1 MSTTDYEKLGA
12 FYLGKVFDPAA
23 WKRTDDYLLYDSRDL
38 VTHGVCVGMTGS
50 GKTGLCLGLLEEAAI
65 DGIPS
70 LIIDPKG
77 DLANLLLTFPNLA
90 AADFRPWINEDDA
103 RRKNI
108 SPDEFAQQQA
118 DLWKKGLESWGQDA
132 ARIQRLRDSAEF
144 VVYTPGSTAGVP
156 LSVLRS
162 FAAPPPAIRDEA
174 ELLHERVETTV
185 SGILSM
191 LGRES
196 SSPTPESAFLGALIE
211 QWWGA
216 GEDLDLAKLIQAVNK
231 PPMTHVGA
239 MALEE
244 FFPANARFQLAVALN
259 SLLASPGMKRLGEG
273 APIDIQQM
281 LFAEGGK
288 PRCAIV
294 SIAHLG
300 DNERMFVVSLLL
312 NEMLSWV
319 RKQSG
324 TTSLRALLYMDE
336 IAGYVPPVQ
345 NPPSKRP
352 LLTLMKQARAF
363 GVGVVLATQNPVDL
377 DYKSLSNAGTWFI
390 GRLQTDRDKQ
400 RVLDGL
406 EGASAS
412 AGAAFDRAQM
422 DTLISKL
429 GNRVFLMNNVHE
441 PGPVLLESRW
451 CLSYLRGP
459 LTRDQI
465 KVLMDPVRDR
475 YMSGAPR
482 GAMPSAAATAAA
494 AVAANSA
501 AASPSSISPNRSNAA
516 NAVSTSNSSRPVL
529 SGDVPEFFIPARSTD
544 AVEYR
549 PMLLGLA
556 KVFYGGTR
564 AGLSHEEQLALL
576 TPITDGAVAADWEH
590 AQAVDLSDKDLD
602 KEPLASAS
610 FASLAPDAAKAKSYD
625 KWKKE
630 LTEGIFRSRSLEMFR
645 SAEHKLASEPG
656 ESEAA
661 FLARVS
667 HAVREKRDAAMEKL
681 KAKYGPKVQTLQ
693 DRVRRAEQA
702 AEVQREQASGAKIG
716 TALSIGSA
724 IFGALLGR
732 KVASGGNIGRA
743 ATAARGVSRAS
754 KESSDVAR
762 AEENVAAVTAQFEAL
777 KKEFDDEIA
786 ALQGMDVDPAS
797 IEKISLRPKKT
808 DINVRAVVLAWAPH
822 SRDGAAA
829 W

>member
-1 MSTTDYEKLGA
+1 MSSPVYEKLGA
-12 FYLGKVFDPAA
+12 FYLGKLFDPAA
-23 WKRTDDYLLYDSRDL
+23 WKRSDDYLLYDSRDL
-38 VTHGVCVGMTGS
+38 VTHAVCVGMTGS

-90 AADFRPWINEDDA
+90 PSDFRPWINEDDA

-108 SPDEFAQQQA
+108 SPDDFAKQQSEQ
-118 DLWKKGLESWGQDA
+118 WRKGLDSWGQDPS
-132 ARIQRLRDSAEF
+132 RIQRLRDAAEF

-162 FAAPPPAIRDEA
+162 FAAPPPAIRDEP

-191 LGRES
+191 LGRNS
-196 SSPTPESAFLGALIE
+196 TGPTPESAFLAALIE

-231 PPMTHVGA
+231 PPMSHVGA

-244 FFPANARFQLAVALN
+244 FFPAGDRFQLAVALN

-377 DYKSLSNAGTWFI
+377 DYKGLSNAGTWFI

-406 EGASAS
+406 EGASAAAS
-412 AGAAFDRAQM
+412 ATFDRAQM

-465 KVLMDPVRDR
+465 KILMDPLRDR
-475 YMSGAPR
+475 YLTGAPR
-482 GAMPSAAATAAA
+482 GAMPSPTAAS
-494 AVAANSA
+494 VAANA
-501 AASPSSISPNRSNAA
+501 AQPPTTASSKPATA
-516 NAVSTSNSSRPVL
+516 NHNRPVL
-529 SGDVPEFFIPARSTD
+529 SGDVPEFFIPARTTD
-544 AVEYR
+544 AIEYR

-590 AQAVDLSDKDLD
+590 AQAVELTDKDLD
-602 KEPLASAS
+602 KEPVAGAT
-610 FASLAPDAAKAKSYD
+610 FAPLAPDAAKAKAYD

-630 LTEGIFRSRSLEMFR
+630 LADGIFRSRSLEMFR
-645 SAEHKLASEPG
+645 SNEHKLASEPG

-661 FLARVS
+661 FLARLS
-667 HAVREKRDAAMEKL
+667 HAIREKRDAAMEKL

-693 DRVRRAEQA
+693 DRLRRAEQA
-702 AEVQREQASGAKIG
+702 AEVQREQATGAKIG
-716 TALSIGSA
+716 SALSIGSA

-732 KVASGGNIGRA
+732 KVANSGNLGRA

-762 AEENVAAVTAQFEAL
+762 AEENVAAASTQLDAIKREFE
-777 KKEFDDEIA
+777 EE
-786 ALQGMDVDPAS
+786 LQSLQSLEVDPAS

-808 DINVRAVVLAWAPH
+808 DVNVRAVVLAWAPH
-822 SRDGAAA
+822 TRSGEPA

>member
-103 RRKNI
+103 RRKSI
-108 SPDEFAQQQA
+108 SPDEFAKQQA
-118 DLWKKGLESWGQDA
+118 EQWKKGLESWGQDA

-144 VVYTPGSTAGVP
+144 VVYTPGSNAGVP

-239 MALEE
+239 MALDE
-244 FFPANARFQLAVALN
+244 FFSASARFQLAVALN

-281 LFAEGGK
+281 LFADGGK

-300 DNERMFVVSLLL
+300 DNERMFVVSLIL

-377 DYKSLSNAGTWFI
+377 DYKGLSNAGTWFI

-412 AGAAFDRAQM
+412 AGAAFDRSQM

-465 KVLMDPVRDR
+465 RVLMDPVRDR
-475 YMSGAPR
+475 FLSGSPR
-482 GAMPSAAATAAA
+482 GAMPSAAAVSTA
-494 AVAANSA
+494 AVAASASPSGA
-501 AASPSSISPNRSNAA
+501 AASPPKPSNG
-516 NAVSTSNSSRPVL
+516 TSSRPVL
-529 SGDVPEFFIPARSTD
+529 SGDVPEFFLPARSTD
-544 AVEYR
+544 ALEYR
-549 PMLLGLA
+549 PMLLGFA
-556 KVFYGGTR
+556 RVFYGGTR

-590 AQAVDLSDKDLD
+590 AEAVDLSDKDLD
-602 KEPLASAS
+602 KEPIAGAV
-610 FASLAPDAAKAKSYD
+610 FAALAPDAAKAKAYE
-625 KWKKE
+625 KWKKD

-656 ESEAA
+656 ETEAA
-661 FLARVS
+661 FLARVT

-732 KVASGGNIGRA
+732 KVVSSGNIGRA
-743 ATAARGVSRAS
+743 ATAARGMSRAS
-754 KESSDVAR
+754 KESSDVTR
-762 AEENVAAVTAQFEAL
+762 AEENVAAVTAQLESL
-777 KKEFDDEIA
+777 KREFDDEIA
-786 ALQGMDVDPAS
+786 ALQSVEVDPAS

-822 SRDGAAA
+822 TRGGERA

>member
-1 MSTTDYEKLGA
+1 MATTDYEKLGA
-12 FYLGKVFDPAA
+12 FYLGKVFDPAT

-90 AADFRPWINEDDA
+90 PSDFRPWINEDDA
-103 RRKNI
+103 RRKNV
-108 SPDEFAQQQA
+108 SPDEFARQQA
-118 DLWKKGLESWGQDA
+118 EQWKKGLESWGQDP
-132 ARIQRLRDSAEF
+132 ARIQRLRDAADF

-191 LGRES
+191 LGRDS

-239 MALEE
+239 MALDE
-244 FFPANARFQLAVALN
+244 FFPATARFQLAVALN

-273 APIDIQQM
+273 VAIDIQNM
-281 LFAEGGK
+281 LFADGGK

-300 DNERMFVVSLLL
+300 DSERMFVVSLLL

-377 DYKSLSNAGTWFI
+377 DYKGLSNAGTWFI

-406 EGASAS
+406 EGASTA
-412 AGAAFDRAQM
+412 AGAAFDRSQM
-422 DTLISKL
+422 DALISKL

-465 KVLMDPVRDR
+465 KVLMDPLRDR
-475 YMSGAPR
+475 YLAGGSR
-482 GAMPSAAATAAA
+482 SAMPSAAAVAAA
-494 AVAANSA
+494 GVASAN
-501 AASPSSISPNRSNAA
+501 ASNSPASGSSKAA
-516 NAVSTSNSSRPVL
+516 NAAAGNRPVL
-529 SGDVPEFFIPARSTD
+529 SGDVPEFFIPARVVD
-544 AVEYR
+544 AIEYR
-549 PMLLGLA
+549 PMLLGFA

-576 TPITDGAVAADWEH
+576 TPITDGAVAVDWEH
-590 AQAVDLSDKDLD
+590 AQAVDLADKDLD
-602 KEPLASAS
+602 KAPSADAT
-610 FASLAPDAAKAKSYD
+610 FAPLAPDAAKAKAYD

-630 LTEGIFRSRSLEMFR
+630 LAEGIFRSRSLEMFR

-656 ESEAA
+656 ETEAA
-661 FLARVS
+661 FLARVT

-681 KAKYGPKVQTLQ
+681 KAKYGAKVQTLQ
-693 DRVRRAEQA
+693 DRLRRAEQA

-716 TALSIGSA
+716 SALSIGSA

-732 KVASGGNIGRA
+732 KVASAGNIGRA

-754 KESSDVAR
+754 KEASDVAR
-762 AEENVAAVTAQFEAL
+762 AEENVAAATEQLEAL
-777 KKEFDDEIA
+777 KREFDDEIA
-786 ALQGMDVDPAS
+786 ALQGAEVDPES
-797 IEKISLRPKKT
+797 IERISLRPKKT
-808 DINVRAVVLAWAPH
+808 DINVRAVVLAWAPYT
-822 SRDGAAA
+822 RDGSAA

>member
-1 MSTTDYEKLGA
+1 M
-12 FYLGKVFDPAA
+12 
-23 WKRTDDYLLYDSRDL
+23 
-38 VTHGVCVGMTGS
+38 
-50 GKTGLCLGLLEEAAI
+50 
-65 DGIPS
+65 
-70 LIIDPKG
+70 
-77 DLANLLLTFPNLA
+77 
-90 AADFRPWINEDDA
+90 
-103 RRKNI
+103 
-108 SPDEFAQQQA
+108 
-118 DLWKKGLESWGQDA
+118 
-132 ARIQRLRDSAEF
+132 
-144 VVYTPGSTAGVP
+144 
-156 LSVLRS
+156 
-162 FAAPPPAIRDEA
+162 
-174 ELLHERVETTV
+174 HERVETTV

-244 FFPANARFQLAVALN
+244 FFPAPARFQLAVALN

-377 DYKSLSNAGTWFI
+377 DYKGLSNAGTWFI

-406 EGASAS
+406 EGASAA
-412 AGAAFDRAQM
+412 AGASFDRAQM

-475 YMSGAPR
+475 YMSGAAR
-482 GAMPSAAATAAA
+482 
-494 AVAANSA
+494 VAANSA
-501 AASPSSISPNRSNAA
+501 AASPSSVSPSRSNAA
-516 NAVSTSNSSRPVL
+516 SAVSTGNSGRPVL

-549 PMLLGLA
+549 PMLLGFA

-590 AQAVDLSDKDLD
+590 ADAVDLSDKDLD
-602 KEPLASAS
+602 KEPLASAA
-610 FASLAPDAAKAKSYD
+610 FAPLAADAAKAKSYD

-732 KVASGGNIGRA
+732 KVASSGNIGRA

-762 AEENVAAVTAQFEAL
+762 AEENVAAVTAQCEAL

-786 ALQGMDVDPAS
+786 ALQGVEIDPAS

>member
-12 FYLGKVFDPAA
+12 FYLGKVFDPVA

-38 VTHGVCVGMTGS
+38 CTHGVCVGMTGS

-77 DLANLLLTFPNLA
+77 DLANLLLTFPNLDPG
-90 AADFRPWINEDDA
+90 DFRPWINEDDA

-108 SPDEFAQQQA
+108 SPDDFAKQQA
-118 DLWKKGLESWGQDA
+118 ELWRKGLESWGQDA
-132 ARIQRLRDSAEF
+132 ARIQRLRDAAEF
-144 VVYTPGSTAGVP
+144 VVYTPGSAAGVP

-196 SSPTPESAFLGALIE
+196 SSPTPESAFLAALVE

-239 MALEE
+239 MALDE
-244 FFPANARFQLAVALN
+244 FFPASARFQLAVALN

-281 LFAEGGK
+281 LFAQGGK

-294 SIAHLG
+294 SIANLG
-300 DNERMFVVSLLL
+300 DSERMFVVSLLL

-377 DYKSLSNAGTWFI
+377 DYKGLSNAGTWFI

-406 EGASAS
+406 EGASAA
-412 AGAAFDRAQM
+412 AGASFDRAQM

-475 YMSGAPR
+475 YLSGASR
-482 GAMPSAAATAAA
+482 GAMPTAAAVSAAAMAS
-494 AVAANSA
+494 N
-501 AASPSSISPNRSNAA
+501 ASPVAPVTASSKPGNGG
-516 NAVSTSNSSRPVL
+516 SSDRPVL
-529 SGDVPEFFIPARSTD
+529 SGEVPEFFIPARTTD
-544 AVEYR
+544 AIEYR
-549 PMLLGLA
+549 PMLLGFA

-590 AQAVDLSDKDLD
+590 AEVVELSDKDLD
-602 KEPLASAS
+602 REPIPGAS

-625 KWKKE
+625 RWKKE
-630 LTEGIFRSRSLEMFR
+630 LAEGIFRSRSLEMLR

-661 FLARVS
+661 FLARVT
-667 HAVREKRDAAMEKL
+667 HAVREKRDAALEKL
-681 KAKYGPKVQTLQ
+681 KARYGPKVQTLQ
-693 DRVRRAEQA
+693 DRLRRAEQA

-732 KVASGGNIGRA
+732 KVASAGNIGRA

-762 AEENVAAVTAQFEAL
+762 AEENVAAVTAQLEAL
-777 KKEFDDEIA
+777 KREFDDEIA
-786 ALQGMDVDPAS
+786 ALQGVEIDPAS
-797 IEKISLRPKKT
+797 IEKVSLRPKKT

-822 SRDGAAA
+822 TRDGAAA